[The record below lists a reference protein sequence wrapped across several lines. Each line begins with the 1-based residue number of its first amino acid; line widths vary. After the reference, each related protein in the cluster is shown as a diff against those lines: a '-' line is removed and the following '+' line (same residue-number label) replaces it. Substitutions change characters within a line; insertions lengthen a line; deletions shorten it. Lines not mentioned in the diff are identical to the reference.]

1 MPQPT
6 VNREIHAAF
15 LLEISRLT
23 NGAMPP
29 EQKVNSVLNLLSYW
43 AGLHYGRVMLPDYQA
58 KVLKVAFNHAL
69 PQEDLASDKYT
80 VPMDEGLTGHV
91 WRNGQAAVVGDI
103 LNEPIFLQR
112 IAVPMRGSQR
122 HIGFISVPIR
132 IDAQT
137 IGVLS
142 AQRLDDPQRSY
153 SDDVDLMRIV
163 SSMLAA
169 ILQSMHVKVQAENE
183 QARDAWVSYTT
194 LRPKRPRTYRRV
206 EHTDVGA
213 IRAALKHSSG
223 NQAQAARLLGM
234 TPRQL
239 RYRIRKLEIS
249 DDPPPQARVEGE

>member
-1 MPQPT
+1 MSHPT
-6 VNREIHAAF
+6 AAREVHAAF
-15 LLEISRLT
+15 LLEMSRLT
-23 NGAMPP
+23 NGAMPA
-29 EQKVNSVLNLLSYW
+29 EQKLNSALSLLSHW
-43 AGLHYGRVMLPDYQA
+43 AGLHYGRIMLPDYRA
-58 KVLKVAFNHAL
+58 KVLKVTFHHGL
-69 PQEDLASDKYT
+69 PEHELAADKYT

-122 HIGFISVPIR
+122 HIGFICVPIR
-132 IDAQT
+132 LDART

-142 AQRLDDPQRSY
+142 AQRLADPQHAY

-163 SSMLAA
+163 SSMLAP
-169 ILQSMHVKVQAENE
+169 ILQSMHIKAQAENE
-183 QARDAWVSYTT
+183 EARESWVTYTT
-194 LRPKRPRTYRRV
+194 LHPKRPRTYRRV
-206 EHTDVGA
+206 QHADVNA

-239 RYRIRKLEIS
+239 RYRVKKLGVQLTPETPN
-249 DDPPPQARVEGE
+249 D